1 MFLFCSPRRGHR
13 PRYVGTRYS
22 PLPSTSR
29 AHLAASP
36 LPLYLVIVQSVCAGA
51 VATNQRAFVF
61 DQARAWRTSPRVGLG
76 RVLPPQ
82 RVGVRLPLLWG
93 RQIGTARLGLNPLF
107 CFLTDGVRIESE
119 SQEQCEWMY
128 RMFSHH
134 SLPSPSSWCFTLLSK
149 ELPALL
155 KCMTTGNSDRVSKR
169 LLGIFTYLTKWDP
182 KTQTLPPPE
191 PIELRAMICCGLTK
205 EMLPLPTAVK
215 IHPAFDFLKILLA
228 EAEIVPEEA
237 LCERPVFKVYGRC
250 DECQKLL
257 RECPSK
263 KDVGLGP
270 TEVMYVMM
278 PAEWSEP
285 VDWSE
290 CEEGCS
296 ERA

>member
-1 MFLFCSPRRGHR
+1 MLLFCPPRSEHR
-13 PRYVGTRYS
+13 QRCVGESCS
-22 PLPSTSR
+22 PLPSTPR

-36 LPLYLVIVQSVCAGA
+36 LSLYLVIVQDLCAGA
-51 VATNQRAFVF
+51 VATDQRAHLLE
-61 DQARAWRTSPRVGLG
+61 DARAWRASPRVGLG

-93 RQIGTARLGLNPLF
+93 RQIGTARLGLN
-107 CFLTDGVRIESE
+107 CFLFFTDGVRIESE

-134 SLPSPSSWCFTLLSK
+134 SLPSPASWCFTLLSK

-155 KCMTTGNSDRVSKR
+155 RCLTTGNSDRVSKR
-169 LLGIFTYLTKWDP
+169 LLGIFMYLTKWNP

-237 LCERPVFKVYGRC
+237 LYERPVFKVYGQC
-250 DECQKLL
+250 DECQRLL
-257 RECPSK
+257 RECPTK

-278 PAEWSEP
+278 PAEWSQP

-290 CEEGCS
+290 CEEGFS